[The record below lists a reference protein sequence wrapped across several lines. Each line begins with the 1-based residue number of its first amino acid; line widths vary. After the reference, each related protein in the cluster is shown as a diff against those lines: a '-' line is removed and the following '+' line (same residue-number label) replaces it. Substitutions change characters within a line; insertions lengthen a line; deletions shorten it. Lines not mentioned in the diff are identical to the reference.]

1 MTRTSAF
8 VSLICLFHARTISPH
23 DMALEEEQATYLAKL
38 TELLADEGKFV
49 LVHGPS
55 IVGIYTTSEEAMR
68 EGYERFKREPF
79 LVRKIESRNTPVAPD
94 WFDETLRRRRD

>member
-1 MTRTSAF
+1 
-8 VSLICLFHARTISPH
+8 
-23 DMALEEEQATYLAKL
+23 MALEEEQATYHAKL

-49 LVHGPS
+49 LVQGPN

-79 LVRKIESRNTPVAPD
+79 LVRRIEPRNTALPVAPD
-94 WFDETLRRRRD
+94 WFDETLRLRRD